1 MILNGRNFKQNNIA
15 QPEELRDKITLVL
28 NTSLTISFQ
37 FPTLI
42 IKYINRYKRKISLF
56 HPSLLHEQLKL
67 SSKQDELLPQRPSVF
82 WQSHSHWVGSPAG
95 LGSGLPRVL
104 QLLFPAGWLAQAV
117 TSCSLQVHHP
127 GNSWLPL
134 FLATFNYFYSLFF
147 WVFFFHSTGAFE
159 KNPNLAIEFKMKVH
173 FRHAIRRQNAQA
185 ER

>member
-1 MILNGRNFKQNNIA
+1 MILNGRNIKQNNIA

-82 WQSHSHWVGSPAG
+82 
-95 LGSGLPRVL
+95 
-104 QLLFPAGWLAQAV
+104 
-117 TSCSLQVHHP
+117 
-127 GNSWLPL
+127 
-134 FLATFNYFYSLFF
+134 
-147 WVFFFHSTGAFE
+147 
-159 KNPNLAIEFKMKVH
+159 
-173 FRHAIRRQNAQA
+173 
-185 ER
+185 